1 MDYMSKWS
9 KSLPRSDANWD
20 SLTLAATIV
29 LDMIDCSHTPGHCRK
44 CEGDVRDVGA
54 IVRAHRKAKMADTEP
69 YRYDLSEMPEQ
80 TLLWTALVFIAEAA
94 PAERH
99 ATVASIHLRNAEGYL
114 KEYWKRV
121 R

>member
-1 MDYMSKWS
+1 MGKWNR
-9 KSLPRSDANWD
+9 SLPDADADWD
-20 SLTLAATIV
+20 SLADAAGVV
-29 LDMIDCSHTPGHCRK
+29 LRMITCCHVPGRCSM
-44 CEGDVRDVGA
+44 CEGDVLEAGA
-54 IVRAHRKAKMADTEP
+54 IVRAHRKAKMAYTEP
-69 YRYDLSEMPEQ
+69 YRYDLGEMPEQ

-99 ATVASIHLRNAEGYL
+99 ATVASIHLRNAEGHL